1 MSLRNLRTLPLLV
14 ICSILV
20 CAPSTRSQPRKAV
33 TNDPLSVIERNIERG
48 NLTEAEG
55 PLFDYAVAHPRDVRA
70 LELLASL
77 RLRQNRLN
85 ESEALYRR
93 VLTIEPTRDQAKVY
107 LAHVVYRSGR
117 QQESR
122 DLLVE
127 VAKSSLNDPRVRM
140 SLVEGLM
147 QVGEYEKSLAET
159 DKLPASWKNSVALPV
174 VAANQLA
181 LGERQKLLALIPSMQ
196 RVASDAFIAVRCIQ
210 VLQNAGLTNEAIALA
225 RKAIMRSPNDVNLLI
240 VVARLESV
248 ARNFSQARRHLN
260 RAASIDPRSS
270 EIFST
275 LAALENAEG
284 NVTAAL
290 SNLQKAR
297 ALSPHSSTVLAQLTV
312 TAMRANQPGL
322 AADAAKDL
330 LTEAPDDSESLYL
343 FGAASLQNGSLL
355 AARDALER
363 YVKQKPNDARGC
375 LALGITLAAE
385 KNELLAARSQFQRC
399 LQLDA
404 ANVEA
409 KYQLGLLSK
418 SEGETATAIKLFEE
432 VIARAPDHAN
442 ALRDVGSLYL
452 QSNDDPK
459 ARSVLERA
467 VVLNPQ
473 DAETHFLLSR
483 VYNRLGE
490 SVLASRHL
498 QLFQKIKNPTA
509 KLPTP

>member
-1 MSLRNLRTLPLLV
+1 MSLSQLRTLPVLV
-14 ICSILV
+14 ICSILL
-20 CAPSTRSQPRKAV
+20 CAPSTLSQTRKAGA
-33 TNDPLSVIERNIERG
+33 NDPLSSIERNLERG

-55 PLFDYAVAHPRDVRA
+55 ALFDYAVAHPRDARA

-107 LAHVVYRSGR
+107 LAHVVFGLGR

-127 VAKSSLNDPRVRM
+127 VSKSSLKDPRVRM
-140 SLVEGLM
+140 SLAEGLM
-147 QVGEYEKSLAET
+147 QVGEYERSLAET
-159 DKLPASWKNSVALPV
+159 EKLPAQWKNSVALPV
-174 VAANQLA
+174 IAANQLA
-181 LGERQKLLALIPSMQ
+181 LGQRQKVLALIPAMQ
-196 RVASDAFIAVRCIQ
+196 HVASDAFIAVRCIE
-210 VLQNAGLTNEAIALA
+210 VLQNAGLTSEALALA
-225 RKAIMRSPNDVNLLI
+225 RKAIIRSPNDVNVLI
-240 VVARLESV
+240 AVARLESS
-248 ARNFSQARRHLN
+248 ARNFSQARRHLI

-270 EIFST
+270 EIFSV
-275 LAALENAEG
+275 LATLENAEG
-284 NVTAAL
+284 NLTAAL

-297 ALSPHSSTVLAQLTV
+297 ALSPHSSTLLAQLAV

-322 AADAAKDL
+322 AAEAAKDL
-330 LTEAPDDSESLYL
+330 VTQNPDDSEALYL
-343 FGAASLQNGSLL
+343 FGAASLQNGSIM

-375 LALGITLAAE
+375 LALGITLAAS
-385 KNELLAARSQFQRC
+385 KNELPAARFQFQRC

-404 ANVEA
+404 ANIEA

-467 VVLNPQ
+467 VALNPQ

-483 VYNRLGE
+483 VYNRLGD
-490 SVLASRHL
+490 SVLATRHL
-498 QLFQKIKNPTA
+498 QLFQRIKNQTG